1 MSMAK
6 SPFSPKVDSFFV
18 PSPSETHEIRAL
30 ITDSSTE
37 LAKIDAELAEME
49 AALVNL
55 RTQRDALYKNILAH
69 QSVLSPIRRLPSDV
83 LVEIF
88 SACLPTKHYPL
99 IHPSQPPLLFG
110 RVCRYWRD
118 LSRATPLL
126 WKKVHI
132 RGLHDMHMRVAND
145 FGEPSLLARNAP
157 APDRTILN
165 RFLET
170 LDRWLDDA
178 GSCALSVAYIQQRE
192 DRNPQGIYPDSE
204 SLAILDRILAARTR
218 IAQFSVDGDSPE
230 LARMLGLAEG
240 EMPALKGLALYLQ
253 GSTQPDHWLE
263 KLPILRNAKLDKLCL
278 SGFASPLQL
287 PVVWSHLRVLSL
299 VCYHASLDVSAA
311 QTTIQSTGLD
321 QNMIHEILSLCPSLV
336 RAAFGITLWRE
347 RRPVPPLVMHNL
359 EHLAL
364 TLGYPLAT
372 DEPTPDVARLLE
384 SLIMPKLSLFELG
397 RFVEK
402 FELGNADDYPT
413 LTEPQDELAVYL
425 HPKLGQSGAT
435 LLLIL
440 AQLPRMTALH
450 LAPYGASSK
459 MTSRDWMPPLDAHL
473 FLGLEDP
480 DLCPLLRDLHI
491 VLPSVHMRDTG
502 VLECVRARR
511 PALVSL
517 HLEARSSQSIDIEEE
532 LKGLEREGLALRVD
546 YEAEVPRWRY
556 DILRDMDS

>member
-1 MSMAK
+1 
-6 SPFSPKVDSFFV
+6 
-18 PSPSETHEIRAL
+18 
-30 ITDSSTE
+30 
-37 LAKIDAELAEME
+37 ME

-55 RTQRDALYKNILAH
+55 RTQRDALFKNIFAH
-69 QSVLSPIRRLPSDV
+69 QSLLSPIRRLPSDV

-110 RVCRYWRD
+110 RVCRYWRE

-145 FGEPSLLARNAP
+145 LGEPSLIARNAP
-157 APDRTILN
+157 APDRAILN

-192 DRNPQGIYPDSE
+192 DRNPQGIYPDSDPG
-204 SLAILDRILAARTR
+204 SLAILDRILAARTQ
-218 IAQFSVDGDSPE
+218 IAQFSVESDSPE
-230 LARMLGLAEG
+230 LDRMLGLAEG
-240 EMPALKGLALYLQ
+240 DIPALKGLALYLQ
-253 GSTQPDHWLE
+253 GSTHPAKWLE
-263 KLPILRNAKLDKLCL
+263 KLPILHNAKLEKLCL

-299 VCYHASLDVSAA
+299 LCFHASLDASTAPTA
-311 QTTIQSTGLD
+311 IQDTGLD
-321 QNMIHEILSLCPSLV
+321 QNMIHEILSRCPSLL
-336 RAAFGITLWRE
+336 RAAFGITVWRE

-359 EHLAL
+359 EHFAL
-364 TLGYPLAT
+364 TIGYPIAAN
-372 DEPTPDVARLLE
+372 EPTPDVARLLE
-384 SLIMPKLSLFELG
+384 SLILPKLSLFELG

-402 FELGNADDYPT
+402 FELGNADDYRAS
-413 LTEPQDELAVYL
+413 TEPQDELAVYL
-425 HPKLGQSGAT
+425 HPKLGQPGAT

-450 LAPYGASSK
+450 LAPYGTSSK
-459 MTSRDWMPPLDAHL
+459 MTSRDWMPPLDAQL
-473 FLGLEDP
+473 FLGLENP
-480 DLCPLLRDLHI
+480 DLCPLFRDLHI
-491 VLPSVHMRDTG
+491 VLPSVHMGDTG
-502 VLECVRARR
+502 VLPCVRARR
-511 PALVSL
+511 PALASL
-517 HLEARSSQSIDIEEE
+517 HLEARSSQRIDIEEE
-532 LKGLEREGLALRVD
+532 LKGLKREGLALRVD